1 MSLLRQSDLLEP
13 THSEM
18 KFLPTEPKK
27 RPGGNPRGRGGG
39 GKRFGPQSGKKRG
52 SKQRDSRASQSQQLA
67 MENQFRQILGKYKKI
82 RLTGTVKKK
91 IIKDAITLKKRSRFK
106 NLDNEAIL
114 WTLVVVYLLTNIPT
128 SSAAVLSQ
136 PIFILGENFNNET
149 FVYALQTQNKGLLE
163 ESLETL
169 SLEGLR
175 QLKYIIPQFF
185 AVKIFGDM
193 VLNAVNALI
202 AKTVARTDSTRAAL
216 KKRKPKA
223 PKPTKVSRSAAPA
236 TPTAPVAPTAP
247 AAPAV
252 PTTPAMASIG
262 EINEMAVPKN
272 WYDSWLDGWSNDVVP
287 TGDAEIL
294 KNRLVSVEDV
304 ASSAEPR
311 EIRDF
316 FRFLG
321 HNGTQ
326 LDVYTSPEELPSSI
340 KSTNPNYVSMQRT
353 LDFRNKILL
362 QIKTDARINLKE
374 AQEIRR
380 NPSMFSNYLL
390 DYYEYWTL
398 SEQDLKTS
406 LDDASKQQTQQL
418 EKVLEERKKQY
429 PDSDNC
435 DNCRM
440 ADLVIPRVIGLM
452 LEHLKFHPQFRYYA
466 FTQHLHVLNN
476 NLPSESLNQ
485 EMKIIILNILDVIAP
500 AEGRSSSMTMFY
512 IDRNNQKQMEQIISE
527 VLNSVLDKETMNDFI
542 NPDSEFSLE
551 DVNVAST
558 NREVRHQLEKWKK
571 EINNR
576 GRERSVAIYT
586 ENRESY
592 VSQSSSNDPL
602 GLFERFK
609 DLVEL
614 VTIHEIVSEDYMK
627 DILQTE
633 KEKEAMLK
641 AINNLGTDKA
651 MGLNAASREG
661 LKKWVNAQYKVAK
674 EAADAAAAAAGIST
688 SSGGVSSKLPATTSS
703 NTEST
708 TTSSNTESTTTSSNT
723 KSTVSTDTNE
733 RGISI
738 IQPMENPNSFII
750 KLRETLITS
759 TKRITTQA
767 KKIFGAENFQHI
779 SRIGNDIQKVINSIK
794 SQDNLYPPSIN
805 APDEVK
811 QNYLMQKNIITAGEM
826 WCTHLVQRTGYFSID
841 VQQKLQQ
848 YRQLRLEVNYREN
861 LFKQQSLL
869 RTFDDIDGLPEPPN
883 LLNLFGV
890 ARWTNL
896 YNMAVYISLLSTGTG
911 IVGLI
916 EYNTGI
922 IRTTLSKVKN
932 WAVLPLWKL
941 AKILTIGPKG
951 AVTFIKFAIGHVVG
965 GLTCCCR
972 KEDGGGA
979 VASKQRGRR
988 NSRGRGRSSKG
999 SRSGGGSRGG
1009 EQGRKSMCN
1018 WCSGCLRGSNT
1029 EQYTDEEIDAMSYNS
1044 STGDSIQSLSTRINR
1059 LKFSANI
1066 SGSTDTRKTKIKE
1079 FQRNHPRVKT
1089 KP

>member
-1 MSLLRQSDLLEP
+1 M
-13 THSEM
+13 
-18 KFLPTEPKK
+18 
-27 RPGGNPRGRGGG
+27 
-39 GKRFGPQSGKKRG
+39 
-52 SKQRDSRASQSQQLA
+52 
-67 MENQFRQILGKYKKI
+67 
-82 RLTGTVKKK
+82 
-91 IIKDAITLKKRSRFK
+91 
-106 NLDNEAIL
+106 
-114 WTLVVVYLLTNIPT
+114 
-128 SSAAVLSQ
+128 
-136 PIFILGENFNNET
+136 
-149 FVYALQTQNKGLLE
+149 
-163 ESLETL
+163 
-169 SLEGLR
+169 
-175 QLKYIIPQFF
+175 
-185 AVKIFGDM
+185 
-193 VLNAVNALI
+193 
-202 AKTVARTDSTRAAL
+202 
-216 KKRKPKA
+216 
-223 PKPTKVSRSAAPA
+223 
-236 TPTAPVAPTAP
+236 
-247 AAPAV
+247 
-252 PTTPAMASIG
+252 
-262 EINEMAVPKN
+262 
-272 WYDSWLDGWSNDVVP
+272 
-287 TGDAEIL
+287 
-294 KNRLVSVEDV
+294 VSVEDV

-633 KEKEAMLK
+633 KQKEAMLE

-674 EAADAAAAAAGIST
+674 EATSAAAAAAGIST

-708 TTSSNTESTTTSSNT
+708 TTSSNT

-738 IQPMENPNSFII
+738 LQAREQPNSFIV

-861 LFKQQSLL
+861 LFQQQSLL

-979 VASKQRGRR
+979 AASKQRGRKKTR
-988 NSRGRGRSSKG
+988 SNSRGTARRP
-999 SRSGGGSRGG
+999 SRKETTIKSGGCSIRRCFSCGKKGYTEEQLLSMSTLLVGKIAKRIILQIQDRFSDEKTLKKETKFKNQNTTIRIEKILYWQNRGII
-1009 EQGRKSMCN
+1009 
-1018 WCSGCLRGSNT
+1018 
-1029 EQYTDEEIDAMSYNS
+1029 DPEIE
-1044 STGDSIQSLSTRINR
+1044 TV
-1059 LKFSANI
+1059 LK
-1066 SGSTDTRKTKIKE
+1066 TLKR
-1079 FQRNHPRVKT
+1079 
-1089 KP
+1089 